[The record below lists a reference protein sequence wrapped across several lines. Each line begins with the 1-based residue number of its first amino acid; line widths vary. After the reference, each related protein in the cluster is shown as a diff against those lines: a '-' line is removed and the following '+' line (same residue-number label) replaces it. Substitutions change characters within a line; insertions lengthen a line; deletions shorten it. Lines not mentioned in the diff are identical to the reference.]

1 MDSFFNK
8 DNHAKLNSIPRRVY
22 VMELH
27 QDGDLPIPDN
37 IIKVGVSTNPT
48 LRAETLSENW
58 KHIGIRFTVKFES
71 DLLSNS
77 GDVEADIHIALSIIK
92 AHFLD
97 PRFKRAQLDGYTE
110 LFHDSDKTQKTIAN
124 IYESISQKYIPEGVP
139 NW

>member
-1 MDSFFNK
+1 MNSFFNK

-22 VMELH
+22 VMDLH

-48 LRAETLSENW
+48 LRAAALSENW

-92 AHFLD
+92 THYLD
-97 PRFKRAQLDGYTE
+97 PRFKRTQLDGYTE
-110 LFHDSDKTQKTIAN
+110 LFHDSDKTQKTIADV
-124 IYESISQKYIPEGVP
+124 YASTRKKYINEEAP